1 MAHAVHAGATQQPGE
16 RGIGHIGQGAS
27 LGRRLRPAMTS
38 FYAPRHLEH
47 IAGLEKRF
55 GPVSDEVATALRSLV
70 RVICDYED
78 PVDAA
83 PFLERGITIAESLH
97 GPRSV
102 LPDLDKWIGHASR
115 ADFEHIEPFQL
126 RRLAIK
132 TEIFGEDSEAVAE
145 ECEALGRGYASSG
158 GYAKAR
164 VLLERSISIKEKL
177 HGAHSAEV
185 AAAVDL
191 LAETSTHV
199 KKWTD
204 AKADLERSLSLKQK
218 VFGKRS
224 EEVARCLLASA
235 IVHANAS
242 TRQRPGSSR
251 RSIEEAVAAFKLGL
265 GMLEKRFGP
274 DSVEVQVALEEMIR
288 TYVDCR
294 QFRTAEPLL
303 KRLLSIS
310 ELAYGEDA
318 AALLWILAELAVG
331 YADAGSEATEPML
344 ERGFE
349 LLQNFLGARK
359 PIFRNA
365 IMDYA
370 GNKSVLYGEGVL
382 ERLVQASEMFRRN
395 LSKRWGA

>member
-1 MAHAVHAGATQQPGE
+1 
-16 RGIGHIGQGAS
+16 
-27 LGRRLRPAMTS
+27 MTS

-70 RVICDYED
+70 RVICQYED

-83 PFLERGITIAESLH
+83 PFLERCVSIVESLH

-102 LPDLDKWIGHASR
+102 LPDLDKWIGHAGG

-132 TEIFGEDSEAVAE
+132 TEIYGKDNREVAE
-145 ECEALGRGYASSG
+145 ECESLGRGYASSG

-164 VLLERSISIKEKL
+164 VLLERSISIKEKI

-191 LAETSTHV
+191 LAETSARL
-199 KKWTD
+199 KKWAD

-218 VFGKRS
+218 IFGKRS
-224 EEVARCLLASA
+224 EEVARCLLATA
-235 IVHANAS
+235 IVLANAS
-242 TRQRPGSSR
+242 TRQRSGSSR
-251 RSIEEAVAAFKLGL
+251 ESIDEAVAAFKRGL

-274 DSVEVQVALEEMIR
+274 DSLEVQVALEEMIR
-288 TYVDCR
+288 TFVDCR
-294 QFRTAEPLL
+294 RFRAAEPLL
-303 KRLLSIS
+303 QRLLSIC
-310 ELAYGEDA
+310 ERTYGEDA

-331 YADAGSEATEPML
+331 YADAGSDATEPVL

-349 LLQNFLGARK
+349 LLQNFLGARS
-359 PIFRNA
+359 PIFRHE

-382 ERLVQASEMFRRN
+382 EKLVQASETFRRN
-395 LSKRWGA
+395 LRKRWSASR

>member
-1 MAHAVHAGATQQPGE
+1 
-16 RGIGHIGQGAS
+16 
-27 LGRRLRPAMTS
+27 MTS

-70 RVICDYED
+70 RVICQYED

-83 PFLERGITIAESLH
+83 PFLERCVSIVESLH

-102 LPDLDKWIGHASR
+102 LSDLDKWIGHAKN

-126 RRLAIK
+126 RRLAIT
-132 TEIFGEDSEAVAE
+132 TEVFGEDSKPVAE

-164 VLLERSISIKEKL
+164 VLLERNISINEKL

-191 LAETSTHV
+191 LAETSARL
-199 KKWTD
+199 KKWQD
-204 AKADLERSLSLKQK
+204 AKADLERSLSLKRK

-235 IVHANAS
+235 IVLANAS
-242 TRQRPGSSR
+242 TRQRSGSGR
-251 RSIEEAVAAFKLGL
+251 QSIEEAVAAFKLGL

-274 DSVEVQVALEEMIR
+274 DSLEVQAALEEMIR
-288 TYVDCR
+288 AYVDCR
-294 QFRTAEPLL
+294 QFWTAEPLL
-303 KRLLSIS
+303 KRLLSIC
-310 ELAYGEDA
+310 ERAYGEDA
-318 AALLWILAELAVG
+318 AALIWILAELAVG
-331 YADAGSEATEPML
+331 YADARSEATEPVL

-349 LLQNFLGARK
+349 LLQNFLGAGK
-359 PIFRNA
+359 PIFRHQ
-365 IMDYA
+365 IMDLA

-382 ERLVQASEMFRRN
+382 EKLVQASETFRRS
-395 LSKRWGA
+395 LGRRWGASSR

>member
-1 MAHAVHAGATQQPGE
+1 
-16 RGIGHIGQGAS
+16 
-27 LGRRLRPAMTS
+27 MTS
-38 FYAPRHLEH
+38 FYAPRHLQH
-47 IAGLEKRF
+47 IVGLEKRF
-55 GPVSDEVATALRSLV
+55 GPVSDEVATGLRSLV
-70 RVICDYED
+70 RVICQYED

-83 PFLERGITIAESLH
+83 PFLERCISIVEILH
-97 GPRSV
+97 GPKAV
-102 LPDLDKWIGHASR
+102 LPDLDKWIGHAGA
-115 ADFEHIEPFQL
+115 ADFEHIERFQL

-158 GYAKAR
+158 RYAKAR
-164 VLLERSISIKEKL
+164 VLLERNISIREKL

-191 LAETSTHV
+191 LAETSTRL
-199 KKWTD
+199 KKWPD

-218 VFGKRS
+218 IFGKRS
-224 EEVARCLLASA
+224 EEVARCLLATA
-235 IVHANAS
+235 IAHANAS

-251 RSIEEAVAAFKLGL
+251 QSIEEAVAAFRRGL

-274 DSVEVQVALEEMIR
+274 DGLEVQVALEDMIR

-303 KRLLSIS
+303 QRLLSIC
-310 ELAYGEDA
+310 ERAYGEDA

-331 YADAGSEATEPML
+331 YADAGSEATEPVL

-349 LLQNFLGARK
+349 LLQNFISARE
-359 PIFRNA
+359 PIFRQE
-365 IMDYA
+365 IMDHA
-370 GNKSVLYGEGVL
+370 GNKSVLYGRGVL
-382 ERLVQASEMFRRN
+382 EKLVQASETFRRN
-395 LSKRWGA
+395 LRRRWGASSR